1 MKKLILMA
9 IMLCSMTLIATAQL
23 PEPLNQTELLTRTTQ
38 AFKDHY
44 IIDNKCA
51 YVYVYTTMLVV
62 DGPVNNINVHYHNVY
77 EKDGKIIIIG
87 EELYN
92 EVQKVVLLYK
102 RKGYYCIQ
110 NNDVI
115 WTTDRDSYNKMCN
128 IIRQVIIP
136 NYR

>member
-1 MKKLILMA
+1 MKKLI
-9 IMLCSMTLIATAQL
+9 TLIVLMVVSINTFSQL
-23 PEPLNQTELLTRTTQ
+23 PEPLNKTELLTRTTQ

-44 IIDNKCA
+44 MIDNKCA
-51 YVYVYTTMLVV
+51 YVYTYTTMLIV
-62 DGPVNNINVHYHNVY
+62 DGPVNNVNVHFHNVY

-102 RKGYYCIQ
+102 RNGYYCIQ
-110 NNDVI
+110 NNDVV
-115 WTTDRDSYNKMCN
+115 WTTDRDSYNKMCD
-128 IIRQVIIP
+128 IIRHVIIP

>member
-1 MKKLILMA
+1 
-9 IMLCSMTLIATAQL
+9 MTLIATAQL